1 MCSKLWTK
9 LAAAEP
15 AHDTDSY
22 LSSSLSFSA
31 SKVSSQPASMRIL
44 MPPSSSSRDC
54 DAAEADCAPRRG
66 VKLNMAAAR
75 DVRRHAE
82 ANYQAKRIAGSIAAE
97 AMEVMGRLLLQGG
110 GGGRD
115 ARVLGMTATLA
126 LALVSQLQL
135 QLQPARRV
143 SWWSVRAFLSAARLQ
158 TRQTHRRLPKLS
170 LQFPFWNRVSLKSGC
185 LAILAH
191 PLFQL
196 PPLPHQTTS
205 LGGPIALVRSFKCLP
220 LPRPPSYPFASDGS
234 VAAVLCLRIRTALQ
248 LRGLTTLIRPELTS
262 AYERS

>member
-1 MCSKLWTK
+1 
-9 LAAAEP
+9 
-15 AHDTDSY
+15 
-22 LSSSLSFSA
+22 
-31 SKVSSQPASMRIL
+31 
-44 MPPSSSSRDC
+44 
-54 DAAEADCAPRRG
+54 
-66 VKLNMAAAR
+66 MATAR

-143 SWWSVRAFLSAARLQ
+143 SQWSVRACLSAARLQ

-185 LAILAH
+185 LVILAH

-205 LGGPIALVRSFKCLP
+205 LGGPMLSSA
-220 LPRPPSYPFASDGS
+220 PSYACRFLGRRPTLSHPTAPLRRCYVSGS
-234 VAAVLCLRIRTALQ
+234 AHLFNSGV
-248 LRGLTTLIRPELTS
+248 
-262 AYERS
+262 